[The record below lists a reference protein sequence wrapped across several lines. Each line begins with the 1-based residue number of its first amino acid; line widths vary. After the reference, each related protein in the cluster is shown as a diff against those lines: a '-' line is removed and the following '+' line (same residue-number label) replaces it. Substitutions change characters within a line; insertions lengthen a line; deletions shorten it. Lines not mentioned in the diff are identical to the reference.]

1 MNKRALPDFNTQI
14 PNCEDAARM
23 NEIAKSI
30 FTKMSENLSEI
41 ANLTKLRDSLLPK
54 LMSGELKI
62 NEIDC

>member
-1 MNKRALPDFNTQI
+1 MLQNT
-14 PNCEDAARM
+14 RM